1 MSFETHN
8 RSNPVDSPQLHL
20 VQAHSA
26 DATTAPPSHTVP
38 TLSAAPPIDPSAAPT
53 DDVLPI
59 PAGHRRNAVRRIFRD
74 MIKGELESG
83 PLSKGKRRELVDF
96 AVTAGLTSHE
106 ARLTVRAVE
115 FEMGMAGDLAFDPL
129 EDEMEFAWLTP
140 KVWFLVRLL
149 SAGVLGW
156 VIAQFIHRMRGG

>member
-8 RSNPVDSPQLHL
+8 RPKPVDSPHLHL
-20 VQAHSA
+20 VQTVPS
-26 DATTAPPSHTVP
+26 DAPTAPL
-38 TLSAAPPIDPSAAPT
+38 LSAPPPIQDPTAPT
-53 DDVLPI
+53 DGSVLPI

-74 MIKGELESG
+74 MVKGELESG
-83 PLSKGKRRELVDF
+83 PLSKGKRRELVEF

-115 FEMGMAGDLAFDPL
+115 FELGMAADLAFDPL
-129 EDEMEFAWLTP
+129 EDEKEFGWLTP
-140 KVWFLVRLL
+140 KVWFAVRLL

-156 VIAQFIHRMRGG
+156 VIAQVIHRMKGG